1 MLCGNEFW
9 GNDFEFDLTGAF
21 SKLTDATQAT
31 IFKYDLV
38 CKERHAETLI
48 PRWPFLDKLSQKLLL
63 HHKAS
68 PDLSDCQPK
77 SKVVDATIWV
87 ASIIMQTLHRQCLN
101 FPQTFRLRQ
110 LQCTIN
116 VKQPFENTRPRWIV
130 GRVKSSRVSFS
141 RLTLRTQKKDKI
153 SWIQKV
159 SNKGFCCLSYFFS

>member
-1 MLCGNEFW
+1 MWKWILRKWFW
-9 GNDFEFDLTGAF
+9 IWSDGGFLKTHRRNSSNYFQIRSCLQRKTRWNTYSKVAF
-21 SKLTDATQAT
+21 SGQTFPKTFTKRALTFLIVSPKAT
-31 IFKYDLV
+31 V
-38 CKERHAETLI
+38 G
-48 PRWPFLDKLSQKLLL
+48 
-63 HHKAS
+63 
-68 PDLSDCQPK
+68 
-77 SKVVDATIWV
+77 ATIWV
-87 ASIIMQTLHRQCLN
+87 GIIMQTLHRQCLN
-101 FPQTFRLRQ
+101 FPQTFRLQQ